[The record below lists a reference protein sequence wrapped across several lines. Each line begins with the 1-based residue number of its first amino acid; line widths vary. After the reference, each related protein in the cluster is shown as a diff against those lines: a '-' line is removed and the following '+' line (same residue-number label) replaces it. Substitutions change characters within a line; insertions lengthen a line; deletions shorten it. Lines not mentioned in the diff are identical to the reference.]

1 MGGWISMVLYG
12 MILSVLLEQIQ
23 GDYPGFIHSGYADYF
38 RMAGARPHLKTTISY
53 IEALGT

>member
-1 MGGWISMVLYG
+1 MVLYG